1 MIDRQSR
8 THPAGPERGE
18 SNWFCR
24 NRDRAHARKESPPA
38 KEEAPPTAE
47 APQHDESTIERIKG
61 LPTSLGVILMAAGVV
76 GVLLPGPIGTPLIV
90 AGGLVLAPR
99 AFGRIDKALKDRFP
113 GLRHQGVKMIERF
126 LDDLQKRYPDDPPAD
141 GAPPQP

>member
-8 THPAGPERGE
+8 SHPAGPERGE

-38 KEEAPPTAE
+38 ADV
-47 APQHDESTIERIKG
+47 PQHDESTIERIKG

-99 AFGRIDKALKDRFP
+99 AFGRIDKVLKDRFP
-113 GLRHQGVKMIERF
+113 GLRHQGVKMVERF
-126 LDDLQKRYPDDPPAD
+126 LDDLQKRYPDDPPAGD
-141 GAPPQP
+141 APPKP